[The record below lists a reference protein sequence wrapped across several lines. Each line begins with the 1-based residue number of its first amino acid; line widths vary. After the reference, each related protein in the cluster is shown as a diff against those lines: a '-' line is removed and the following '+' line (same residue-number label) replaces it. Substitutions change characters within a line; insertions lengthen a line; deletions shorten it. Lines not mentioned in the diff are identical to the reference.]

1 MYIYTCTYIQYN
13 GDVMSANFTVRLPKK
28 ILEAMR
34 RYKDVNWSQVIRES
48 IIQHLKRLEEM
59 ERVESSESLLNRLV
73 EKGVKM
79 EDLKPLDYNDEVRL
93 YRQVLM
99 REWNRLDSTTQAQ

>member
-1 MYIYTCTYIQYN
+1 
-13 GDVMSANFTVRLPKK
+13 MSANFTVRLPKK

-93 YRQVLM
+93 YREVLM